1 MFRPMRRLK
10 QQIGDIECKEIL
22 KNEKRGVLSLLGDD
36 GYPYGLPLSHFYC
49 EEDNKIYFHSAKEG
63 HKIDAIKNY
72 DKASFCVY
80 DSGYRKEGEW
90 ALNINS
96 VIVFGKIR
104 LVTDPELTRKI
115 CTKLVQKFTD
125 DQEYLEKEL
134 ANDTCVEVAL
144 RVPAYSHRSLD
155 SSNEPDCNFSLLS
168 LQQLLL
174 GRHLLL
180 S

>member
-1 MFRPMRRLK
+1 MYVNSGSDNYFNFRYNILYVQTNEKFK
-10 QQIGDIECKEIL
+10 QQISDAECKEIL

-36 GYPYGLPLSHFYC
+36 GYPYGLPLSHLYS
-49 EEDNKIYFHSAKEG
+49 EEDNKIYFHGAKEG

-72 DKASFCVY
+72 EKASFCVY
-80 DSGYRKEGEW
+80 DSGYRKEDDW

-104 LVTDPELTRKI
+104 LVTAPDLTRQI

-134 ANDTCVEVAL
+134 KNAL
-144 RVPAYSHRSLD
+144 PHVQCLELEIEHMTGKLV
-155 SSNEPDCNFSLLS
+155 NES
-168 LQQLLL
+168 
-174 GRHLLL
+174 
-180 S
+180 